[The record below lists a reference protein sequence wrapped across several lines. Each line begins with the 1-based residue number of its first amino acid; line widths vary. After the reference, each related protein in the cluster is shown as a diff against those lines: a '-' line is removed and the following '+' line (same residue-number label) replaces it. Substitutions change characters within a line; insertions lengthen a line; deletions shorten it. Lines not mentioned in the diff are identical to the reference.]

1 MAKGEKTNRNVYA
14 MWGKERNKKN
24 KKNKKKERTEPDHAN
39 MGEWR
44 FIYLFK

>member
-14 MWGKERNKKN
+14 MWGKERNKK
-24 KKNKKKERTEPDHAN
+24 KKKRKKERTEPNHAN